1 MPYFFVPLYETLI
14 DNAGLTPDVAT
25 SILRGPLEGVGPISV
40 GKRIALSPFQNILN
54 MRSDNILQVPF
65 KLMGGPSASFIEGW
79 TTRIGG
85 AAKEG
90 RWDKVALYLP
100 PTALTTNIAN
110 AYYNSMEGMRT
121 GSGRQLNDGLS
132 GLDSLWA
139 LIGFTPTTV
148 SRTREEIARTKYMNG
163 RMSSVRDKYV
173 DVITRLHLAARRETD
188 PIKRQAYR
196 DRVSKLVNEVYKR
209 DAGKEMEDKI
219 DPTYS
224 MIPSVGSR
232 MKQALDPV
240 TPGAITQPRQ
250 IMLPRMLELM
260 GRERPS

>member
-1 MPYFFVPLYETLI
+1 
-14 DNAGLTPDVAT
+14 
-25 SILRGPLEGVGPISV
+25 
-40 GKRIALSPFQNILN
+40 
-54 MRSDNILQVPF
+54 
-65 KLMGGPSASFIEGW
+65 
-79 TTRIGG
+79 
-85 AAKEG
+85 
-90 RWDKVALYLP
+90 
-100 PTALTTNIAN
+100 
-110 AYYNSMEGMRT
+110 
-121 GSGRQLNDGLS
+121 
-132 GLDSLWA
+132 
-139 LIGFTPTTV
+139 
-148 SRTREEIARTKYMNG
+148 
-163 RMSSVRDKYV
+163 MSSVRDKYV

-196 DRVSKLVNEVYKR
+196 DRVSKLINEVYKR